1 MAETKKKPSTKKAAA
16 PATAA
21 TASAPVVSEKLA
33 SVKPRQSVLHR
44 AVVAEEANSRQGTQ
58 SAKTRSE
65 TRGGG
70 RKPYKQKKT
79 GNARQGTTSAPHYA
93 HGGMAFA
100 VKPRSYEKKVNRKE
114 RRAAILGALNLKIE
128 AGDVAV
134 TDSIVFEAPKTKQAV
149 DLLKALGVAD
159 AKRVLVILP
168 AFDDKTYRSFRN
180 LPNVV
185 VKTAPSTDKDAKTDV
200 FSARDLLVAHKIVV
214 AQEAMTKIEEVWA

>member
-1 MAETKKKPSTKKAAA
+1 MAETKKKSTKS
-16 PATAA
+16 AA
-21 TASAPVVSEKLA
+21 TASTTASAPEVSEKLA
-33 SVKPRQSVLHR
+33 AVKPRASVLHR

-100 VKPRSYEKKVNRKE
+100 VKPRDYEKKLNKKE

-128 AGDVAV
+128 SGDVLVA
-134 TDSIVFEAPKTKQAV
+134 DSIVFTEPKTKQAAEM
-149 DLLKALGVAD
+149 LKALGVGD

-168 AFDDKTYRSFRN
+168 AHDDKTYKSFRN

-185 VKTAPSTDKDAKTDV
+185 VKTAPSKDKDAKTDT
-200 FSARDLLVAHKIVV
+200 FSTRDILVAHKIVV
-214 AQEAMTKIEEVWA
+214 AKEAMSKIEEVWAQ

>member
-1 MAETKKKPSTKKAAA
+1 MAETKKKPTTKKATAAA
-16 PATAA
+16 PATG
-21 TASAPVVSEKLA
+21 SAPTVSDKIA
-33 SVKPRQSVLHR
+33 SVKPKNSVLHR

-134 TDSIVFEAPKTKQAV
+134 TDSILFTEPKTKQAV
-149 DLLKALGVAD
+149 DMLKALGVAE
-159 AKRVLVILP
+159 AKRVLVILT

-185 VKTAPSTDKDAKTDV
+185 VKTAPSNEKDAKTDV

-214 AQEAMTKIEEVWA
+214 AKDAMTKIEEVWAQ